1 MRPLYLL
8 VVLLLIPIACSTGK
22 IVVQPDPS
30 QEDHIREAV
39 FRYQF
44 KRNASAFQDK
54 TEVYFLSI
62 GGGDPSDQFMRRFEG
77 HTPVVKKVSEAI
89 VSSSEVTGVKDKKTG
104 QRGLIFNQRTIKW
117 DENDHVEVE
126 GGYYEA
132 GLSASGNTYSV
143 VKENNEWVVT
153 KSEMHWI
160 S

>member
-1 MRPLYLL
+1 
-8 VVLLLIPIACSTGK
+8 VLLLIPIGCSTGK
-22 IVVQPDPS
+22 RTVQPDAS
-30 QEDHIREAV
+30 QEDNIREAV

-44 KRNASAFQDK
+44 KHNASAFQNK
-54 TEVYFLSI
+54 TEVYFLKI
-62 GGGDPSDQFMRRFEG
+62 NDGDPSDQFMRRFEG
-77 HTPVVKKVSEAI
+77 HVPVVKKVSEAT
-89 VSSSEVTGVKDKKTG
+89 VSSSDVTGVKDRTTG

-117 DENDHVEVE
+117 NESNEVEVE

-143 VKENNEWVVT
+143 VKDNDKWGAT

>member
-1 MRPLYLL
+1 
-8 VVLLLIPIACSTGK
+8 
-22 IVVQPDPS
+22 
-30 QEDHIREAV
+30 
-39 FRYQF
+39 
-44 KRNASAFQDK
+44 
-54 TEVYFLSI
+54 
-62 GGGDPSDQFMRRFEG
+62 MRRFEG

>member
-54 TEVYFLSI
+54 TEVYFY
-62 GGGDPSDQFMRRFEG
+62 R
-77 HTPVVKKVSEAI
+77 
-89 VSSSEVTGVKDKKTG
+89 
-104 QRGLIFNQRTIKW
+104 
-117 DENDHVEVE
+117 
-126 GGYYEA
+126 
-132 GLSASGNTYSV
+132 
-143 VKENNEWVVT
+143 
-153 KSEMHWI
+153 
-160 S
+160 